1 MPEVEDSQTFR
12 DAFIQRLPVRPVTAR
27 LGFLFPQKLM
37 YFFYLKTDFTLCYGE
52 KDPYGWKVHPNPA

>member
-27 LGFLFPQKLM
+27 LGFLF
-37 YFFYLKTDFTLCYGE
+37 FYLKTDFILCYGE